1 MSVCSYKNVGS
12 VAEND
17 GKSSSSDIALS
28 LQYNSYKKTEIA
40 YLATFY
46 RHIWINKIVGLF
58 LLGTYIMSFF
68 LLVKLFIAHIMESI
82 FPHFTTLTN
91 ILPLQNTSE
100 ALNWIFSRI
109 LSALKN
115 PVAVTSKRFNAL
127 KIN

>member
-1 MSVCSYKNVGS
+1 MCSYKNVGS

-68 LLVKLFIAHIMESI
+68 Y
-82 FPHFTTLTN
+82 
-91 ILPLQNTSE
+91 
-100 ALNWIFSRI
+100 
-109 LSALKN
+109 
-115 PVAVTSKRFNAL
+115 
-127 KIN
+127 

>member
-1 MSVCSYKNVGS
+1 
-12 VAEND
+12 
-17 GKSSSSDIALS
+17 
-28 LQYNSYKKTEIA
+28 
-40 YLATFY
+40 
-46 RHIWINKIVGLF
+46 
-58 LLGTYIMSFF
+58 
-68 LLVKLFIAHIMESI
+68 MESI